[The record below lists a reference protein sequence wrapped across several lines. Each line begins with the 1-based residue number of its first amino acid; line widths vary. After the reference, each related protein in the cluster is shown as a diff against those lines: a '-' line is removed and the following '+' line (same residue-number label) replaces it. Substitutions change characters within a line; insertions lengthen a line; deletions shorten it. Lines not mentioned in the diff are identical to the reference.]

1 MNKYDQLSG
10 WWDESRQGNV
20 TSFSYIHHHLYPILY
35 HYVLKIIRDEDI
47 ADDILQDLFVKMWER
62 KESFGAIYN
71 VKVYFFKAARS
82 MAINYIKSLKN
93 HDSLTED
100 HQYIDI
106 AFSQEDLLVNSE
118 NNAEVNRLL
127 SVALNT
133 LPVRQREMIFLKYF
147 DGWNYDQIANV
158 TGIKYQSVVN
168 HVHRAILQL
177 RSELTDCD
185 KLQICR
191 IAGY

>member
-1 MNKYDQLSG
+1 
-10 WWDESRQGNV
+10 
-20 TSFSYIHHHLYPILY
+20 
-35 HYVLKIIRDEDI
+35 
-47 ADDILQDLFVKMWER
+47 
-62 KESFGAIYN
+62 
-71 VKVYFFKAARS
+71 
-82 MAINYIKSLKN
+82 
-93 HDSLTED
+93 
-100 HQYIDI
+100 
-106 AFSQEDLLVNSE
+106 VNSE